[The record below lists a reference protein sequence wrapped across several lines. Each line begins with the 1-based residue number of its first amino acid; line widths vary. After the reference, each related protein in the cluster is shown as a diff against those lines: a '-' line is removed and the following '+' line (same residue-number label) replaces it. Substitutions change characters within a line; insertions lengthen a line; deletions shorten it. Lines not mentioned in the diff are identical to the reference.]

1 MGWCEI
7 VDALII
13 GFEFGND
20 HEHERAHPQRQGGE
34 QRCHAGTIGG
44 DRIDGLF
51 ADNSG
56 ESMKS
61 AIVAASSL
69 PSVPIRELSE
79 LEMLRALM
87 SVTSVSSLVCTPA
100 SALSVSRSAVTVVE
114 AALSSWSRV
123 CFD

>member
-1 MGWCEI
+1 M
-7 VDALII
+7 
-13 GFEFGND
+13 
-20 HEHERAHPQRQGGE
+20 P
-34 QRCHAGTIGG
+34 GTIGG

-56 ESMKS
+56 ESMEVP

-100 SALSVSRSAVTVVE
+100 SALSVSRSSVTVVE

>member
-1 MGWCEI
+1 
-7 VDALII
+7 
-13 GFEFGND
+13 
-20 HEHERAHPQRQGGE
+20 
-34 QRCHAGTIGG
+34 
-44 DRIDGLF
+44 
-51 ADNSG
+51 
-56 ESMKS
+56 MKS

-87 SVTSVSSLVCTPA
+87 SVTSVSSLVLYA
-100 SALSVSRSAVTVVE
+100 GQRLIGVAQRGHVVE